1 MSIKNYQTKN
11 GKTYWEVYVAVRSK
25 ADPRIRV
32 QRRERALESKAK
44 AERRER
50 ELYDLV
56 LREVVAKEGLS
67 PTWGEIVIK
76 WEEHRRS
83 LGDIQEDTVDDY
95 FSSLSIWTSS
105 IWNKITNELVKQDI
119 RLLMNQ
125 MVEAGKSSGFQSRVL
140 NGIKR
145 VYTWA
150 REEGIVRG
158 GVENL
163 TTGIKL
169 SKAEEK
175 VPEILS
181 ADEIKKLLSESKKR
195 NHRWFPI
202 YAAAVFTGMRS
213 GELYALRWIDVDL
226 DNRVITVSRSY
237 NKRKAIFKSTKAGY
251 FRTVPINE
259 PLQEVLINLF
269 SKKNST
275 DDFVFPRIREWGMG
289 LQAHSLRKFC
299 NEIGIKEVK
308 FHALRACFATHLL
321 SKGTSP
327 AIVMKMAGWQGLDT
341 MQRYTRL
348 SGIYEKGATDCLT
361 FD

>member
-1 MSIKNYQTKN
+1 MSIKNYQTKDD
-11 GKTYWEVYVAVRSK
+11 KSFWEVYVAVRSK

-67 PTWGEIVIK
+67 PTWGEVVIK
-76 WEEHRRS
+76 WEAHRRS

-95 FSSLSIWTSS
+95 FSSLSIWTRP
-105 IWNKITNELVKQDI
+105 IWNKITSELVKQDI
-119 RLLMNQ
+119 RFLMNQ

-175 VPEILS
+175 VPDILTIE
-181 ADEIKKLLSESKKR
+181 EIKKLLSEAKMRAHK
-195 NHRWFPI
+195 WYPI
-202 YAAAVFTGMRS
+202 WAAAVFTGMRS
-213 GELYALRWIDVDL
+213 GELYALTWSNIDL
-226 DNRVITVSRSY
+226 QNKVITVSKSY
-237 NKRKAIFKSTKAGY
+237 NKRKAIIKSTKAGY
-251 FRTVPINE
+251 FRTVPINDS
-259 PLQEVLINLF
+259 LNEVLL
-269 SKKNST
+269 SLQT
-275 DDFVFPRIREWGMG
+275 TTTAPHDFVFPRIREWSMG
-289 LQAHSLRKFC
+289 LQAGELRKFC
-299 NEIGIKEVK
+299 FEIGIRSVK

-321 SKGTSP
+321 SNGVSP
-327 AIVMKMAGWQGLDT
+327 AVVMKIAGWQGLDT

-348 SGIYEKGATDCLT
+348 AGVYERGATDCLS
-361 FD
+361 F